1 MGQVDAHNGKGVPVE
16 GGDLI
21 FDTVKIILTKVLDLQ
36 FETGRSFNSNERG
49 EISLVGK
56 EVVEKF

>member
-1 MGQVDAHNGKGVPVE
+1 MFTSEKDNDQC
-16 GGDLI
+16 LI
-21 FDTVKIILTKVLDLQ
+21 IQ